1 MSWHSP
7 TMLVRPPPVA
17 QAGVGLGGPQYNHRQ
32 QCIISGS
39 SGIGMMPHSMEDL
52 GLVME
57 DGLGYLEST
66 EPQVLFENH
75 QGLHQ
80 GAMNSAIWV
89 SNGSSPGVAENLVP
103 NDTRQQYAHSCM
115 KPGSVP
121 NPLVI
126 GNSSQATY
134 ATNNYSYGPTPVG
147 YNHEPM
153 PYGPSC
159 PPVAKDGLVHLTNIS
174 DYSKRVVM
182 PNSAEPNNWS
192 MVGTMVRLGRE
203 QQAPLRTDAAW
214 VGGDPFVPVVPNTSP
229 VNRVSV
235 VPSDQVHS
243 AFGYHFMDNLHSAPN
258 MVQTSQVLE
267 TGNNRIPGFGGNA
280 AGSVLTKCYAS
291 NANISHFRVQPVNG
305 AAKSTA
311 QPGEGDGLN
320 HHVVSGR
327 LNHQGQPSGSATG
340 SAKLQLALMGG
351 NSLRVMDKPSLKRYL
366 DERLRRAE
374 DVQRVLTE
382 AQKDLKQA
390 PTTAGAVGKKGPHVP
405 RILGGKAKQW
415 RRKKA
420 PKGAELAVDPSVTEG
435 AHGPVPLIEGEAE
448 EIVVEVDLPEGMF
461 SEEDEDTEGH
471 FAVAEEDGGVSV
483 DRDDSNGPHA
493 EPQTSVKDRTADNR
507 GKDRRKRHST
517 SWHRT
522 WDPKMSILV
531 LKRVKDGVRVSG
543 KGGGRPAKDS
553 HPSKD
558 LPRRT
563 SLLNNGKLRNVSLK
577 DCYVRLVRCDAPGGV
592 LYHGQGD
599 KTEPSTTAEVVP
611 SHDNAANTCH
621 QTASS
626 NEGNEPEQL
635 PPAIPT
641 QEQPPVLPPVL
652 PPPVAE
658 VDRKRCTEVDGEPCT
673 KVNREQDYWL
683 QMLDRER
690 REALEALEAVR
701 KRLEEEKA
709 ANELALD
716 NMRNSLLSQATDS
729 LDERQW
735 MLLEEEF
742 RKRENKR
749 KRASL
754 SEDEGG
760 GILSSSGEDTNQS
773 EELGLKS
780 DGLACRAVAL
790 RCADP
795 SVVSSGEVSG
805 PAGPCVP
812 LETSGSRWNSNTT
825 ASEFEEIWSGIR
837 DDRIMELQRM
847 ASKERRCAARHSTKV
862 CSVRLEKCHQTDVRI
877 NSLLEMHSLKLTT
890 GPVVHGDSGCVSRT
904 SIVCLQGRVGISRT
918 GFAAKETEIGAQG
931 ANSSSTIVMLEM
943 NKLVVV
949 VKNIKLAPDSTTGVM
964 KDQPSLSTEGR
975 RRSLRNRQPL
985 LAIAD
990 HKVESGVERGT
1001 STVGRR
1007 TPKQSG
1013 VKAIAAQDVELKPCH
1028 VRLVR
1033 CDQTTECSPLK
1044 KRKK

>member
-1 MSWHSP
+1 
-7 TMLVRPPPVA
+7 
-17 QAGVGLGGPQYNHRQ
+17 
-32 QCIISGS
+32 
-39 SGIGMMPHSMEDL
+39 
-52 GLVME
+52 ME

-153 PYGPSC
+153 PCGPC

-311 QPGEGDGLN
+311 QPREGDGLN

-390 PTTAGAVGKKGPHVP
+390 PTTTGAIGKKGPHVP

-420 PKGAELAVDPSVTEG
+420 PKGAELAVDPSVSEG

-543 KGGGRPAKDS
+543 KGGGRPAEDS

-563 SLLNNGKLRNVSLK
+563 SLLDNGKLRNVSLK

-592 LYHGQGD
+592 LYRGQGD
-599 KTEPSTTAEVVP
+599 KTEPCTTAEVGP
-611 SHDNAANTCH
+611 SHGSKMVGSEGDGGC
-621 QTASS
+621 
-626 NEGNEPEQL
+626 NEGDSEDTALLAAL
-635 PPAIPT
+635 PDFSTVFSMTGSSTATKNDKSEACPGA
-641 QEQPPVLPPVL
+641 
-652 PPPVAE
+652 VAE
-658 VDRKRCTEVDGEPCT
+658 GDARGESP
-673 KVNREQDYWL
+673 
-683 QMLDRER
+683 
-690 REALEALEAVR
+690 AVASDVEEEDDAEED
-701 KRLEEEKA
+701 LEEK
-709 ANELALD
+709 D
-716 NMRNSLLSQATDS
+716 KTYR
-729 LDERQW
+729 
-735 MLLEEEF
+735 
-742 RKRENKR
+742 
-749 KRASL
+749 
-754 SEDEGG
+754 
-760 GILSSSGEDTNQS
+760 
-773 EELGLKS
+773 
-780 DGLACRAVAL
+780 
-790 RCADP
+790 
-795 SVVSSGEVSG
+795 
-805 PAGPCVP
+805 PAGYR
-812 LETSGSRWNSNTT
+812 G
-825 ASEFEEIWSGIR
+825 
-837 DDRIMELQRM
+837 M
-847 ASKERRCAARHSTKV
+847 
-862 CSVRLEKCHQTDVRI
+862 
-877 NSLLEMHSLKLTT
+877 
-890 GPVVHGDSGCVSRT
+890 
-904 SIVCLQGRVGISRT
+904 
-918 GFAAKETEIGAQG
+918 
-931 ANSSSTIVMLEM
+931 
-943 NKLVVV
+943 
-949 VKNIKLAPDSTTGVM
+949 
-964 KDQPSLSTEGR
+964 GR
-975 RRSLRNRQPL
+975 RR
-985 LAIAD
+985 
-990 HKVESGVERGT
+990 RGR
-1001 STVGRR
+1001 GRR
-1007 TPKQSG
+1007 TSASRSDMPKSRRKRTGQQGSAALARVKIEEEERPGDWEVFVCDLCGRSFSKRFRLAHHIRAYHPREGGAKGEDGRRVFTCQQCSKTFTGKANLNKHLRIHTGEKPFVCEECGRAFTFSKNLAQHRRVHGMERPFVCEVCGRAFRFSKNLTQHRG
-1013 VKAIAAQDVELKPCH
+1013 VHAHLKPH
-1028 VRLVR
+1028 VCTICGRGFTRSTHLSQHKRLHSGEKPFSLTHGLGSR
-1033 CDQTTECSPLK
+1033 HAYYNAP
-1044 KRKK
+1044 